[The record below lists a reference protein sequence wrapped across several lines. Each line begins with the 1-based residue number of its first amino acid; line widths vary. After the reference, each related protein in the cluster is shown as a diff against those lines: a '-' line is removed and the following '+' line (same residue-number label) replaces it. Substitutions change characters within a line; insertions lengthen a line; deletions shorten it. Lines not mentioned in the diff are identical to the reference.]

1 MSLQVENLEK
11 NMAKL
16 TITVS
21 AQEFE
26 KALNESFQKNKN
38 KFSVPGFRK
47 GKVPRDMVEKFY
59 GNTLYKD
66 ATDII
71 LDKTYADAVEESGLD
86 IVSNPEIG
94 IKEIG
99 KGKDFVYTA
108 TVAVKPEV
116 ILGQYK
122 GVEVKR
128 ADEEVSEEDIE
139 QVLKKEQD
147 RNARLITVDDRP
159 VEDGDNLLI
168 DFDGRIDGVSFEGG
182 KAEDYPLVI
191 GSGSFIAGFE
201 EQVKNHSL
209 GEEFDI
215 NVAFPENY
223 HAKELA
229 GKPAVFTVK
238 IKEIKKKELPELDDE
253 FASEISEF
261 ETLDEYKADLKNKL
275 SEAKKKSAA
284 YENENTVINKVIE
297 NTALEIPEPMVET
310 QANKLL
316 QNYIN
321 NISSNLSG
329 QGLTFEQY
337 MQYTGTT
344 VEGLREQ
351 MKERAL
357 KSIKT
362 SLVLEAIVKAENIEV
377 SKERVEEEI
386 EKLAKD
392 YKMEVEQFRKVNGD
406 NVMENL
412 KLQEA
417 VDFIVAEAKLV

>member
-86 IVSNPEIG
+86 IVSNPEID

-139 QVLKKEQD
+139 QALKKEQD

-182 KAEDYPLVI
+182 KAEDYSLVI

-297 NTALEIPEPMVET
+297 NTVLEIPEPMVET

-321 NISSNLSG
+321 NISSNL
-329 QGLTFEQY
+329 
-337 MQYTGTT
+337 
-344 VEGLREQ
+344 
-351 MKERAL
+351 
-357 KSIKT
+357 
-362 SLVLEAIVKAENIEV
+362 
-377 SKERVEEEI
+377 
-386 EKLAKD
+386 
-392 YKMEVEQFRKVNGD
+392 
-406 NVMENL
+406 
-412 KLQEA
+412 
-417 VDFIVAEAKLV
+417 

>member
-86 IVSNPEIG
+86 IVSNPEID

-139 QVLKKEQD
+139 QALKKEQD

-344 VEGLREQ
+344 IEGLREQ

>member
-139 QVLKKEQD
+139 QALKKEQD

>member
-86 IVSNPEIG
+86 IVSNPEID

-139 QVLKKEQD
+139 QALKKEQD

-261 ETLDEYKADLKNKL
+261 ETLDEYKADLKNR
-275 SEAKKKSAA
+275 
-284 YENENTVINKVIE
+284 Y
-297 NTALEIPEPMVET
+297 
-310 QANKLL
+310 
-316 QNYIN
+316 
-321 NISSNLSG
+321 
-329 QGLTFEQY
+329 
-337 MQYTGTT
+337 
-344 VEGLREQ
+344 
-351 MKERAL
+351 
-357 KSIKT
+357 
-362 SLVLEAIVKAENIEV
+362 
-377 SKERVEEEI
+377 
-386 EKLAKD
+386 
-392 YKMEVEQFRKVNGD
+392 
-406 NVMENL
+406 
-412 KLQEA
+412 
-417 VDFIVAEAKLV
+417 

>member
-86 IVSNPEIG
+86 IVSNPEID

-139 QVLKKEQD
+139 QALKKEQD

-284 YENENTVINKVIE
+284 YENENAVINKVIE

-344 VEGLREQ
+344 IEGLREQ

>member
-86 IVSNPEIG
+86 IVSNPEID

-139 QVLKKEQD
+139 QALKKEQD

>member
-86 IVSNPEIG
+86 IVSNPEID

-139 QVLKKEQD
+139 QALKKEQD

-344 VEGLREQ
+344 IEGLREQ

-392 YKMEVEQFRKVNGD
+392 YKMEVEH
-406 NVMENL
+406 L

>member
-86 IVSNPEIG
+86 IVSNPEID

-139 QVLKKEQD
+139 QALKKEQD

-182 KAEDYPLVI
+182 KAEDYSLVI

-297 NTALEIPEPMVET
+297 NTVLEIPEPMVET

-344 VEGLREQ
+344 IEGLREQ

>member
-11 NMAKL
+11 NMTKL

-86 IVSNPEIG
+86 IVSNPEID

-139 QVLKKEQD
+139 QALKKEQD

-344 VEGLREQ
+344 IEGLREQ